1 MKDARHLRHF
11 GDRLVQRIPGDMPDI
26 LPIDQDA
33 TFLRLELTAE
43 QADERRLAGAR
54 GTDQA
59 DSFPRPDVEVEI
71 LEDLEA
77 IGVTE
82 TDILEKDMTTRDDER
97 VGIKRIGDFVR
108 RADEI
113 ERFGQ
118 GAELLEIIQH
128 AERKLLHTAR

>member
-1 MKDARHLRHF
+1 MS
-11 GDRLVQRIPGDMPDI
+11 
-26 LPIDQDA
+26 
-33 TFLRLELTAE
+33 
-43 QADERRLAGAR
+43 RLAGAR
-54 GTDQA
+54 GADQA

-77 IGVTE
+77 VGVTE

-128 AERKLLHTAR
+128 AERKLLHTARNLVGQQVDHGEGAER